1 MNASIQTFYFITVII
16 RRPTTLAHVYSR
28 SFACVCCIHWRSTH
42 GGLALRSRASSRYTG
57 WQAFVYLRSLTLV
70 RSAAAW
76 LFVAPRQCVAG
87 GNAFVR
93 SRAYTAGCLFVAL
106 SAGIDHDS
114 ATHTWTVNTASKGRI
129 HFVTVSLSLAIHL
142 PWPLGLSSPQP
153 RLRARRF
160 NFSVSVVTIR
170 CAQHLYRPHWPGKRH
185 PQ

>member
-1 MNASIQTFYFITVII
+1 MRPFKPSTSLLSSFVGLRHWRTCTLVRSRASAVFAGG
-16 RRPTTLAHVYSR
+16 RPTAVSR
-28 SFACVCCIHWRSTH
+28 YGR
-42 GGLALRSRASSRYTG
+42 RSRASSRYTG
-57 WQAFVYLRSLTLV
+57 WQAGWLTLV
-70 RSAAAW
+70 RTAAAW

-93 SRAYTAGCLFVAL
+93 SRATAGCPFVAL
-106 SAGIDHDS
+106 SAGIDHDR
-114 ATHTWTVNTASKGRI
+114 ATHTWTVNAASKGRI
-129 HFVTVSLSLAIHL
+129 RFVMVSLSLAIHL
-142 PWPLGLSSPQP
+142 PWPLGFSSPQP